1 MHEAAMSNSTPY
13 GLEASELD
21 ELHDYLVEHPGTD
34 GLMLDGVHGL
44 LSAIV
49 AGPEPVP
56 ASEWLPHVID
66 EETGFDDADQA
77 NRILSL
83 LVRLYNSVVQELEA
97 LTYEP
102 IFGEY
107 EDEDGSADLA
117 AVGWCEGFSL
127 GIDLRSAVWEA
138 RMSSDPRLMDLLDP
152 IIRISADEGLFE
164 SDTTEQLAELDEED
178 RDQLLRAVGGAV
190 ADVQQYWREQPPTP
204 DEGAEPAQEPK
215 PQLRRRAGRWVH

>member
-1 MHEAAMSNSTPY
+1 MHEAAMSHSTPY
-13 GLEASELD
+13 GLDASELD
-21 ELHDYLVEHPGTD
+21 ELHDYLVAHPGAD

-56 ASEWLPHVID
+56 ASEWLPRVID
-66 EETGFDDADQA
+66 EENGFDDADQA

-127 GIDLRSAVWEA
+127 GIDLRSGVWES
-138 RMSSDPRLMDLLDP
+138 RMASDPRLMDLLDP

-190 ADVQQYWREQPPTP
+190 ADVQQYWREQPATP
-204 DEGAEPAQEPK
+204 DEGAEPAPDPK
-215 PQLRRRAGRWVH
+215 PLLRRRAGRWVH

>member
-1 MHEAAMSNSTPY
+1 MHEAAMSHSTPY
-13 GLEASELD
+13 GLDASELD
-21 ELHDYLVEHPGTD
+21 ELHEYLVAHPGAD

-44 LSAIV
+44 LSAMV

-56 ASEWLPHVID
+56 ASEWLPRVID
-66 EETGFDDADQA
+66 EENGFDDANQS

-107 EDEDGSADLA
+107 EDDEGAAELA

-127 GIDLRSAVWEA
+127 GIDLRSGVWES
-138 RMSSDPRLMDLLDP
+138 RMASDPRLMDLLDP

-190 ADVQQYWREQPPTP
+190 ADVQQYWREQPATP
-204 DEGAEPAQEPK
+204 DEGAEPAPDPK
-215 PQLRRRAGRWVH
+215 PLLRRRAGRWVH

>member
-1 MHEAAMSNSTPY
+1 MSHSTPY
-13 GLEASELD
+13 GIDAVELD
-21 ELHDYLVEHPGTD
+21 ELHDYLVAHPGPD

-49 AGPEPVP
+49 AGPEPMP
-56 ASEWLPHVID
+56 ASDWLPHVID
-66 EETGFDDADQA
+66 EEAGFEDADQA

-107 EDEDGSADLA
+107 EDEDGGADLA
-117 AVGWCEGFSL
+117 AVGWCEGFSI
-127 GIDLRSAVWEA
+127 GIDLRGPVWEA
-138 RMSSDPRLMDLLDP
+138 RMTGDPRLLDLLDP

-164 SDTTEQLAELDEED
+164 SDTSEQLAELDDEE
-178 RDQLLRAVGGAV
+178 REQLLRAIGGAV
-190 ADVQQYWREQPPTP
+190 ADVQQYWREQPPAP
-204 DEGAEPAQEPK
+204 DEGIDPVPQPK
-215 PQLRRRAGRWVH
+215 PLLRRRAGRWVH

>member
-1 MHEAAMSNSTPY
+1 MPHSTPY
-13 GLEASELD
+13 GLDASELD
-21 ELHDYLVEHPGTD
+21 ELHDYLVAHAGPD

-44 LSAIV
+44 LSALV
-49 AGPEPVP
+49 AGPEPVT

-66 EETGFDDADQA
+66 QETGFDDADQA

-107 EDEDGSADLA
+107 EDEDGGADLA

-127 GIDLRSAVWEA
+127 GIDLRSGVWES

-164 SDTTEQLAELDEED
+164 SDTAEQLAELDDDEREL
-178 RDQLLRAVGGAV
+178 LLRAVGGAV

-204 DEGAEPAQEPK
+204 DEGAHPEPEPK
-215 PQLRRRAGRWVH
+215 PVLRRRAGRWVH

>member
-1 MHEAAMSNSTPY
+1 MSGSTPY
-13 GLEASELD
+13 GLDATELD
-21 ELHDYLVEHPGTD
+21 ELHDYLVARPGPD

-66 EETGFDDADQA
+66 EESGFDDADQA

-83 LVRLYNSVVQELEA
+83 IVRLYNSVVQELEA

-107 EDEDGSADLA
+107 QEEDGAAALA
-117 AVGWCEGFSL
+117 AVGWCEGFST
-127 GIDLRSAVWEA
+127 GIDLRSEVWEA
-138 RMSSDPRLMDLLDP
+138 RMASDPRLMDLLDP
-152 IIRISADEGLFE
+152 IIRLSADEGLFE
-164 SDTTEQLAELDEED
+164 SETSEQLAPLDDEE
-178 RDQLLRAVGGAV
+178 RESFLRAVSGAV

-204 DEGAEPAQEPK
+204 DEGSQPAAHPR
-215 PQLRRRAGRWVH
+215 PLLRRRAGRWVH